1 MPVPKVLVP
10 VAVSCSALLAFAT
23 GVVGAAAPSSAV
35 VAPASAE
42 GAALGSIKPS
52 PPPVRPKLKRTLDQ
66 PDYLPEAARMLL
78 KKRMARHG
86 SDMTDL
92 VLAVALLKHET
103 ARAIAHTISAEP
115 RLVRPIAGGEDD
127 LNAAL
132 PERFF
137 VLQDELRNRALALE
151 EASRAGDDAALA
163 IAFGR
168 LTEVCVGCHS
178 AYLNRPK
185 SP

>member
-1 MPVPKVLVP
+1 MAVPRILVP
-10 VAVSCSALLAFAT
+10 LVVGCASLLALSTDA
-23 GVVGAAAPSSAV
+23 VRAAPPA
-35 VAPASAE
+35 APALPEST
-42 GAALGSIKPS
+42 ALGSIKPA
-52 PPPVRPKLKRTLDQ
+52 PPPARPKLKRTLDE

-86 SDMTDL
+86 HEMTDL

-103 ARAIAHTISAEP
+103 ARAIAHGLATEP

-137 VLQDELRNRALALE
+137 VLQDELKSRAQALE
-151 EASRAGDDAALA
+151 EASKAGDDVALA
-163 IAFGR
+163 AAFGR

-178 AYLNRPK
+178 AYLNRSKNP
-185 SP
+185 P